1 MIEITQD
8 DIDSARDLV
17 ANGNPEAVGYRILIK
32 PIDASTGLE
41 QAQLAEFE
49 TLAKLNFE
57 AKTTDQA
64 ERESKGTHHGIL
76 AHIGP
81 GAFKGDLE
89 KFGCEWPKVGDV
101 VILDRYTGTELE
113 LPPGSGDKY
122 RYAND
127 EAILGIMV
135 KNDE

>member
-1 MIEITQD
+1 MITISED
-8 DIDSARDLV
+8 DIKQARDLI
-17 ANGNPEAVGYRILIK
+17 ANGTPEAVGYRILIK
-32 PIDASTGLE
+32 PLDAVTGMAASQME
-41 QAQLAEFE
+41 QFP
-49 TLAKLNFE
+49 TLAASDFQD
-57 AKTTDQA
+57 KTEDQA
-64 ERESKGTHHGIL
+64 ERESNGTHHGIL

-127 EAILGIMV
+127 EAILGVM
-135 KNDE
+135 K